1 MLKDYEE
8 EILFQMFN
16 NGIIGGKYCSVQ
28 KVASIIKWRDVA
40 KKYGVRKS
48 FSNILWKLKTK
59 GYVDFHGKARD
70 VVSLTK
76 IGVDYVIGKLPR

>member
-16 NGIIGGKYCSVQ
+16 NGIIGGKYCSIQ
-28 KVASIIKWRDVA
+28 KATSIIKWHDIA
-40 KKYGVRKS
+40 KKYSIKKS
-48 FSNILWKLKTK
+48 FSNVLWKLKTK

-76 IGVDYVIGKLPR
+76 LGVDYVIGKLPK